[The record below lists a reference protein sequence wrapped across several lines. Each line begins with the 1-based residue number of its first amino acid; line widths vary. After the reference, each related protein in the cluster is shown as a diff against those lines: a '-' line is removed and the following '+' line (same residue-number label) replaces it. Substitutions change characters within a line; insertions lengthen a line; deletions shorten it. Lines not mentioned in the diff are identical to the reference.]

1 MSLQSFRLFG
11 FTIHCFAFTGVMP
24 INIYM
29 APEHWNSSLFA
40 SVYFY
45 RYTAKNVN
53 PFVIRWHLFETP

>member
-1 MSLQSFRLFG
+1 
-11 FTIHCFAFTGVMP
+11 MP